1 MTVLRVIYRGSY
13 QPEMIFSMSM
23 RGLKNLLIK
32 NMLITKYRI
41 TGCQNGHFISFY
53 ERSLFMDEI
62 FKTMQEASDN
72 VTEAMNRQEPK
83 EVTLQELARM
93 VSDEIGAKCV
103 LDILES
109 AFSILEKQGFI
120 LGGV

>member
-1 MTVLRVIYRGSY
+1 
-13 QPEMIFSMSM
+13 
-23 RGLKNLLIK
+23 
-32 NMLITKYRI
+32 
-41 TGCQNGHFISFY
+41 
-53 ERSLFMDEI
+53 MDEI

-83 EVTLQELARM
+83 EITLRELARM
-93 VSDEIGAKCV
+93 VSDKIGEKCV

-120 LGGV
+120 LGEV

>member
-1 MTVLRVIYRGSY
+1 
-13 QPEMIFSMSM
+13 
-23 RGLKNLLIK
+23 
-32 NMLITKYRI
+32 
-41 TGCQNGHFISFY
+41 
-53 ERSLFMDEI
+53 MDEF
-62 FKTMQEASDN
+62 FKTMQEVSDK
-72 VTEAMNRQEPK
+72 VTEAMNLIKENRQEPK

-103 LDILES
+103 LDILET